1 MNEIEELYN
10 NACEIYGEDRIVF
23 ASIITEV
30 NFLASTPFV
39 FVLPTEE
46 ELYLSTITNYRQDTY
61 LDFRE
66 FFGRVKMLGSAGNYA
81 AIAFPQAVFNKKY
94 KEILLKN
101 IIYNKE
107 KKIDSKSIASL
118 SVADSDRENNIL
130 KKNIIDIY
138 HLYLDKDKKKEEI
151 KLTKTEKK
159 AMKSILEEFNYQLEG
174 DISVSQLITKY
185 KISRPVY
192 INLFYKLK
200 ENEYANITNK
210 GMNGT
215 HIIFNQDIDIE
226 MLID

>member
-30 NFLASTPFV
+30 NFLTSTPFV

-81 AIAFPQAVFNKKY
+81 AITFPQAIFNKKY

-215 HIIFNQDIDIE
+215 HIIFNPSIDIE
-226 MLID
+226 SLID